1 MALLTVDFF
10 SETLELGTSLT
21 VVLPQPTQAQ
31 IGIASADAQDQE
43 SPDPPVLYLLHGM
56 SDDHTA
62 WLRYTSIERYATQ
75 RGLAVVMPAVGRSFY
90 ANEAHGHAYW
100 DFLSE
105 ELPAVV
111 GRFFRVSAR
120 REDTFV
126 AGLSMGGYGALKWAL
141 RQPERFAAAASM
153 SGALDVVALA
163 TLAERSELPDRIY
176 GGVPGPG
183 EDLFAM
189 LADADPDALPS
200 LYVAC
205 GTEDHLFAGNTRF
218 VDAAYEKGLD
228 VEVNFRPGEHEWG
241 FWDTEIQTV
250 LAWLPLDAPA
260 GP

>member
-10 SETLELGTSLT
+10 SEALGLGTSLT

-31 IGIASADAQDQE
+31 IGIAPADPPHQR
-43 SPDPPVLYLLHGM
+43 SPGPPVLYLLHGM

-75 RGLAVVMPAVGRSFY
+75 RGLAVVMPAAGRSFY
-90 ANEAHGHAYW
+90 ANEARGLAYW

-111 GRFFRVSAR
+111 GRFLRVSGG

-163 TLAERSELPDRIY
+163 ALPERNELPDRIY
-176 GGVPGPG
+176 DGVPGAG
-183 EDLFAM
+183 EDLFAL
-189 LADADPDALPS
+189 LADADPETLPS

-228 VEVNFRPGEHEWG
+228 VEVSFRPGEHEWG
-241 FWDTEIQTV
+241 FWDAEIQKV
-250 LAWLPLDAPA
+250 LRWLPLRSSS
-260 GP
+260 GE